1 MSSWS
6 SHALRAVPRS
16 CCGSRPAAVV
26 PWLTLLAIGCN
37 DASSIQPGDVRM
49 YAVPRPPETAPAS
62 PAPPVSPAPRATGLR
77 LRYEPPDG
85 WTDRGA
91 SGMRLAT
98 LLVSDNDKTHEVTVI
113 PASGTLQANVD
124 RWMGQLEPGTPEEPG
139 TPQRAVNRGA
149 EAVASGEKV
158 ATGDVEATVVLLLD
172 EAAAAGPD
180 ADGEAI
186 LAAMIPVDEV
196 KSLFVKFKGPAA
208 IARRERDSFRRFVSS
223 IRWN

>member
-1 MSSWS
+1 
-6 SHALRAVPRS
+6 
-16 CCGSRPAAVV
+16 
-26 PWLTLLAIGCN
+26 
-37 DASSIQPGDVRM
+37 M
-49 YAVPRPPETAPAS
+49 YAVPRQVEAAPAS
-62 PAPPVSPAPRATGLR
+62 PVPPAPRATGLR
-77 LRYEPPDG
+77 LRYVPPDG

-98 LLVSDNDKTHEVTVI
+98 LLISDNDKTHEVTVI
-113 PASGTLQANVD
+113 PAAGTLRANVD
-124 RWMGQLEPGTPEEPG
+124 RWMGQLEPGTPAEPG
-139 TPQRAVNRGA
+139 TPEGAVKRAA

-186 LAAMIPVDEV
+186 LAAMIPVDDSS
-196 KSLFVKFKGPAA
+196 SLFVKFKGPAA
-208 IARRERDSFRRFVSS
+208 IARRERDSFRSFVSS